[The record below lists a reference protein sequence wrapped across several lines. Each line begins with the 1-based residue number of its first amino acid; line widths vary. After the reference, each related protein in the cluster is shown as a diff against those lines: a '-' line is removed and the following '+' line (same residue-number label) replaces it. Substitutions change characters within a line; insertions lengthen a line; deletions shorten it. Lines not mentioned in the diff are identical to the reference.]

1 MSGVVLT
8 VVVALVAPVG
18 VVAALAVR
26 FAYDDWQERKALRRE
41 MERAQALRRAAKP
54 WLTVVERP
62 ADEPAGDQDERPDK
76 TA

>member
-1 MSGVVLT
+1 M
-8 VVVALVAPVG
+8 
-18 VVAALAVR
+18 AVR

-62 ADEPAGDQDERPDK
+62 ADEPARSQDERPGK

>member
-1 MSGVVLT
+1 VLT
-8 VVVALVAPVG
+8 VVVVLVAPVC

-41 MERAQALRRAAKP
+41 VERAQALRRAAKP
-54 WLTVVERP
+54 WLRVVEGP
-62 ADEPAGDQDERPDK
+62 PEEPAGGEDERPGK